1 MATYDY
7 ISSVDLRLPLYPDT
21 KPSEGGV
28 FNDINSLFTALRLLA
43 EHLTVQEA
51 TYLTDA
57 PSDGSI
63 YGRQDGDWVVVTGG
77 SGIVESII
85 PGTGIAV
92 DSTDPAN
99 PIVSAT
105 GGGGGGGAD
114 YKTTARIFE
123 DFVGPI
129 YTSTNAGASF
139 IENSPVVYTSGT
151 GSGFT
156 RIVEAAAVGTV
167 QLDTGTVAGNR
178 SRLALGVPQFSI
190 GNPGELAFRARI
202 KIPVAS
208 VTGQEFNAQLGFIK
222 HIVGVTEGNAIVLNP
237 AVSNTNWSTVTF
249 MPSGTNVV
257 VPSSV
262 PVAINTWMIL
272 EVIYSADG
280 LTFTTKVDGVTL
292 HTGSVAASGLLVP
305 HAYITKVTGTT
316 SRSLVIDYIEV
327 IQKLSP
333 ARP

>member
-105 GGGGGGGAD
+105 GGGGGGID

-139 IENSPVVYTSGT
+139 IADSPTAYVSG
-151 GSGFT
+151 GGFT
-156 RIVEAAAVGTV
+156 RVMDSSAVGVVSLSTIS
-167 QLDTGTVAGNR
+167 GAGNR
-178 SRLALGVPQFSI
+178 SRLALAAPQFSA
-190 GNPGELAFRARI
+190 GAPGELSVRVRL
-202 KIPVAS
+202 KLTSAS
-208 VTGQEFNAQLGFIK
+208 TPGNTYSVQMGFVNAIT
-222 HIVGVTEGNAIVLNP
+222 GVTQGTAITLEP
-237 AVSNTNWSTVTF
+237 SVSNTNWSTATF
-249 MPSGTNVV
+249 NAGSNIFTVSAAPVVINVWTVLELVYNAAGT
-257 VPSSV
+257 SYT
-262 PVAINTWMIL
+262 AKI
-272 EVIYSADG
+272 
-280 LTFTTKVDGVTL
+280 DGVTIA
-292 HTGSVAASGLLVP
+292 TGSIVPTGLIVPHVYLTNATSSVDRTLLV
-305 HAYITKVTGTT
+305 
-316 SRSLVIDYIEV
+316 DYVEV
-327 IQKLSP
+327 IQTFVSP
-333 ARP
+333 RT